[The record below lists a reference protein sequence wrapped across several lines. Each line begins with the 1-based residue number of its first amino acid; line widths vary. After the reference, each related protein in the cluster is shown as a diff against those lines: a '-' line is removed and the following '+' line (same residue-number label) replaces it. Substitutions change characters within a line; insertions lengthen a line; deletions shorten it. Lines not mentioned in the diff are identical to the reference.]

1 MESEKDTTGRN
12 LGIVKMVD
20 GVKYIAGRPIIEYGG
35 ILPGKYLLGDFNQAA
50 NLVDYTT
57 LTLEWAEDV
66 ETKLCN
72 EVVLMAQEDVI
83 FPIYMPW
90 AFAYGDLA
98 ALKTAITKA

>member
-1 MESEKDTTGRN
+1 MSSAVLQE
-12 LGIVKMVD
+12 
-20 GVKYIAGRPIIEYGG
+20 P
-35 ILPGKYLLGDFNQAA
+35 
-50 NLVDYTT
+50 LVRLFAFSINST

-72 EVVLMAQEDVI
+72 EVVLMAQEEVI

>member
-1 MESEKDTTGRN
+1 
-12 LGIVKMVD
+12 
-20 GVKYIAGRPIIEYGG
+20 
-35 ILPGKYLLGDFNQAA
+35 
-50 NLVDYTT
+50 LVDYTT
-57 LTLEWAEDV
+57 LALEWAEDV

-72 EVVLMAQEDVI
+72 EVVLMAQEEVI